1 MIILPTMKSPFSHP
15 LYVMAKPAGSQCNM
29 ACRYCYYLEKKR
41 LYPQSTKMVMDEGL
55 LERFISQYIAI
66 QTQREV
72 LFVWHGGEPMLLPL
86 DFYKKVLALQQRHAR
101 GHVIDNCLQ
110 TNGTLLTDDWCKF
123 LKDNNWLVGVSVDGP
138 QVLHDAFRK
147 DRRGRGSFADVM
159 RGMDMLNRHGVE
171 WNAMA
176 VVNSLNA
183 LHPKEFY
190 HFFRDIG
197 CRYIQ
202 FTPIV
207 ERVGNAS
214 PLVDLAKDEML
225 EMTPETV
232 SPQQWGNFL
241 CSVFDEWVTNDV
253 GEYFVQIFDATLA
266 NWLGV
271 EPGVCSM
278 ARSCG
283 NALAIEHNGD
293 VYSCDH
299 FVFPDYRLG
308 NINDESLVALVYGE
322 RQNEFRKMKGS
333 LPAQC
338 RRCAFGFA
346 CHGECPKNRLCHTVD
361 GEAGL
366 NYLCNGYLQFF
377 RHVAPYMD
385 FMAEEWRAERAPAN
399 VMDAIRQG
407 LFSRQG
413 PIGGGSAH

>member
-1 MIILPTMKSPFSHP
+1 
-15 LYVMAKPAGSQCNM
+15 
-29 ACRYCYYLEKKR
+29 
-41 LYPQSTKMVMDEGL
+41 MDEGL
-55 LERFISQYIAI
+55 LERFISQYIAA

-72 LFVWHGGEPMLLPL
+72 LFVWHGGEPLLLPL
-86 DFYKKVLALQQRHAR
+86 DFYRKVLVLQQKHAR
-101 GHVIDNCLQ
+101 GHVIDNSLQ

-123 LKDNNWLVGVSVDGP
+123 LKDNHWLVGVSIDGP

-147 DRRGRGSFADVM
+147 NKSGRGSFADVM

-183 LHPKEFY
+183 EHPKEFY
-190 HFFRDIG
+190 HFFRDMG

-207 ERVGNAS
+207 ERVGTSS
-214 PLVDLAKDEML
+214 PLENLSKDDKL

-232 SPQQWGNFL
+232 SPRQWGNFL
-241 CSVFDEWVTNDV
+241 CSVFDEWVPNDV
-253 GEYFVQIFDATLA
+253 GEYFIQIFDATLA

-299 FVFPDYRLG
+299 FVFPDHRLG
-308 NINDESLVALVYGE
+308 NIRQESLVSLVYGE
-322 RQNEFRKMKGS
+322 RQNEFRKMKIS
-333 LPAQC
+333 LPTQC
-338 RRCAFGFA
+338 RRCSFEFA

-361 GEAGL
+361 GETGL
-366 NYLCNGYLQFF
+366 NYLCSGYLQFF

-385 FMAEEWRAERAPAN
+385 FMAEEWKADRAPAN

-413 PIGGGSAH
+413 PVGGRGAH